1 MEAVL
6 QPEDGATFQS
16 ITTGFAPA
24 DHVAYREDA
33 LAWLRRHFPGR
44 TPDEATIAAVR
55 DRLLLLEHFGPSRLA
70 RYQPEIDG
78 FHRQA

>member
-1 MEAVL
+1 ML